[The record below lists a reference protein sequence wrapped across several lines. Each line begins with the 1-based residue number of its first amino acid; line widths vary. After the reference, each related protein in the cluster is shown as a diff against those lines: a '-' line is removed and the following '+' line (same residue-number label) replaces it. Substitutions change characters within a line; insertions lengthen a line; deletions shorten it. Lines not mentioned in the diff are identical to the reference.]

1 MNTEFFIAKK
11 IIKKDKSKNAV
22 SKPIVKI
29 SLASISIG
37 VAVMLITVSIVTGFQ
52 EKIREKVIGFG
63 SHVQIT
69 NLEMNSS
76 MESTPILIDQDFV
89 KNLKNE
95 PGVKHIQNYTY
106 KPAILQTDFD
116 TSVFTYNGKDTA
128 IINRD
133 ILGVLFKGIDQGY
146 DWSFFNDKLVEGE
159 LIDSNSESN
168 EIMISEYIATLLH
181 YEIGEKVSS
190 YFVLKN
196 NPKKRNFV
204 VKGIYRTGMEE
215 FDKKIIFCQLGQL
228 QKINNWGVQSYLT
241 LKDTCINHQFVLE
254 AKAFGSTN
262 SFLYDWGDGYET
274 STMKVLNLAK
284 NKNLRIEVMPVER
297 DFYGYTNP
305 TDSLTDIS
313 FATLNI
319 TNPCDCTSEIL
330 ENTPI
335 EYISDSIIKA
345 PFGTIN
351 INNGT
356 GTSHLYTGGF
366 EVIINN
372 WDDLDKMDELI
383 YENIPFE
390 LQTSK
395 VTDLHPEI
403 FAWLDFLDMNI
414 AVILTL
420 MIIVS
425 LINMTT
431 SLLVLILEKTN
442 MIGILKA
449 IGGSNW
455 SIRKIFLYNSFYLLV
470 KGLFWGN
477 LIGLSLLL
485 IQKATKIIPLDPKVY
500 YLDTVPISLNIS
512 HILLINLFTI
522 ITCMIVL
529 IIPSYLVSKINPVK
543 AIKFD

>member
-11 IIKKDKSKNAV
+11 IIRKDKSKDAV

-63 SHVQIT
+63 SHIQIT

-76 MESTPILIDQDFV
+76 MESTPILINQDFI
-89 KNLKNE
+89 NTLRDE
-95 PGVKHIQNYTY
+95 PGINHIQNYTY

-116 TSVFTYNGKDTA
+116 TTVFKYNRKDTA

-133 ILGVLFKGIDQGY
+133 VLGVLFKGIDQDY
-146 DWSFFNDKLVEGE
+146 DWTFFNDKLIEGE
-159 LIDSNSESN
+159 LIDSSSEAN
-168 EIMISEYIATLLH
+168 EIMISEYIANLLH
-181 YEIGEKVSS
+181 YEIGEEVNS

-196 NPKKRNFV
+196 NPKKRSFKI
-204 VKGIYRTGMEE
+204 KGIYRTGMEE
-215 FDKKIIFCQLGQL
+215 FDKKIIFCQLNQL
-228 QKINNWGVQSYLT
+228 QKINNWGVQSYMT
-241 LKDTCINHQFVLE
+241 LKDTCVNNQFVLE

-262 SFLYDWGDGYET
+262 SFLFDWGDGYEK
-274 STMKVLNLAK
+274 STMKILNLNK
-284 NKNLRIEVMPVER
+284 NKDISIEVMPIER
-297 DFYGYTNP
+297 DFYGYTVP
-305 TDSLTDIS
+305 IDSITDKSI
-313 FATLNI
+313 ATLNV
-319 TNPCDCTSEIL
+319 TTFCDCTPEL
-330 ENTPI
+330 LKNQPI
-335 EYISDSIIKA
+335 EYTSDSTIKA
-345 PFGTIN
+345 PFGTIQ
-351 INNGT
+351 ITNGP

-372 WDDLDKMDELI
+372 WDDLNKMDELI
-383 YENIPFE
+383 YSHIPFE

-431 SLLVLILEKTN
+431 SLLILILEKTN

-449 IGGSNW
+449 IGGTNW
-455 SIRKIFLYNSFYLLV
+455 TIRKIFLYNSFYLLV

-477 LIGLSLLL
+477 LIGLTLLL
-485 IQKATKIIPLDPKVY
+485 IQKITKIIPLDPEVY
-500 YLDTVPISLNIS
+500 YLDTVPISLDIS
-512 HILLINLFTI
+512 NILLINLFTI